1 MPRSEAL
8 KRAQKKYAKKHK
20 ALMKRNTYKSAGKR
34 FILNYA
40 GKEELMEY
48 QGFISQRIKKL
59 EGK

>member
-8 KRAQKKYAKKHK
+8 KRAQKKYAKKHQNS
-20 ALMKRNTYKSAGKR
+20 MNRNTYKSAGKR

-40 GKEELMEY
+40 TKEELAEY
-48 QGFISQRIKKL
+48 QGFISQRMKKL

>member
-1 MPRSEAL
+1 MSRSEAL

-20 ALMKRNTYKSAGKR
+20 ALMKRNTYKSAGKN

-40 GKEELMEY
+40 GKQDLIEY
-48 QGFISQRIKKL
+48 QGFISQRMKKL

>member
-20 ALMKRNTYKSAGKR
+20 TLMKRNTYKSAGKN

-40 GKEELMEY
+40 GKQDLIEY

>member
-8 KRAQKKYAKKHK
+8 KRAQKKYAKKHRSS
-20 ALMKRNTYKSAGKR
+20 MNRNTYKSAGKN

-40 GKEELMEY
+40 SKEDLMEY
-48 QGFISQRIKKL
+48 QGFISQRLKKL

>member
-20 ALMKRNTYKSAGKR
+20 ALMKRNSYKSAGKR

-48 QGFISQRIKKL
+48 QGFIS
-59 EGK
+59 